1 MSTKL
6 VSPTPTTII
15 DFGVVETGI
24 KERETDQVSRGL
36 AFAKLVTETIF
47 GVPRPDV
54 DEHIV
59 DGGADRG
66 IDIIYID
73 HNNKVINVG
82 SCKTT
87 VDFKNSHKFFP
98 AEEIDKIISFI
109 DDVLLHRDEMIT
121 GCNGRL
127 AAKIREIWEIFGAE
141 AYALAVHLFSNK
153 STLPTDARTRLS
165 AALGRHNIALYE
177 YGLFELSHGLVKATK
192 PKFKKTLKG
201 CESSS
206 NPTEEP
212 GRRAVM
218 ARVSLE
224 EVGKFLT
231 SETGAFD
238 ERLVWQ
244 NVRYFLGLENDVNRE
259 IKATLLNSPVE
270 DFWYLNSG
278 LTIVCEQILSNP
290 NGCHPIHMVNPQIVN
305 GCQTATV
312 IQNVYMETLR
322 NLKGGFIQV
331 KIIET
336 KSPEFVER
344 IALASNTQ
352 SRILSRD
359 LRAHDTFQLQIAE
372 CLRSL
377 GYFYCRKRGEKCAT
391 KGLEVLDSARVG
403 QLMLAYV
410 CGEPTKSK
418 TNSNEIFGDLYPEAF
433 NPLAITPAIIVAA
446 HVCYKEIE
454 RRRQEALQ
462 WQSSVSKNSYE
473 ESWIIEGHFHVL
485 FVVGEL
491 LRRKRTSL
499 GHIDDALALIESAMT
514 TVHQFVM
521 QHKGTASYRLFRLSS
536 SREALLRL
544 LDGSNTEPNLSYPK
558 QLSLDLPTVGQ
569 MDG

>member
-6 VSPTPTTII
+6 VSPTPATII

-36 AFAKLVTETIF
+36 AFAKLVTESIF
-47 GVPRPDV
+47 GVPRQDV

-66 IDIIYID
+66 IDIIFVD
-73 HNNKVINVG
+73 HNSKVINIG
-82 SCKTT
+82 SCKT
-87 VDFKNSHKFFP
+87 VLDFKNSHKFFP
-98 AEEIDKIISFI
+98 GEEIDKIISFI
-109 DDVLLHRDEMIT
+109 DDVLLHRDEIIP

-127 AAKIREIWEIFGAE
+127 AAKIREIWEIFATE
-141 AYALAVHLFSNK
+141 AYAVAVHLFSNK
-153 STLPTDARTRLS
+153 STLPNDARTRLS
-165 AALGRHNIALYE
+165 AALSRHRVSLYE

-201 CESSS
+201 CESSL
-206 NPTEEP
+206 PAAEEM
-212 GRRAVM
+212 GRRAVT

-224 EVGKFLT
+224 ELAKFLT
-231 SETGAFD
+231 SDSGTFD

-290 NGCHPIHMVNPQIVN
+290 NGSHPIHMVNPQIVN

-312 IQNVYMETLR
+312 IQNVHTETMR
-322 NLKGGFIQV
+322 DLKGGFIQV

-336 KSPEFVER
+336 KSPDFVER
-344 IALASNTQ
+344 VALASNTQ

-377 GYFYCRKRGEKCAT
+377 GYFYCRKRGEKNAT

-418 TNSNEIFGDLYPEAF
+418 TNSNEVFGDLYSEAF
-433 NPLAITPAIIVAA
+433 NPLAVTPNIIVSA
-446 HVCYKEIE
+446 HECYKEIE
-454 RRRQEALQ
+454 KRRQQALH
-462 WQSSVSKNSYE
+462 WQASVSRNSYE

-491 LRRKRTSL
+491 LRRKRGNL
-499 GHIDDALALIESAMT
+499 GDTNDALALIDTAMS
-514 TVHQFVM
+514 TVQRFVL
-521 QHKGTASYRLFRLSS
+521 QHNGTANYRLFRLSS
-536 SREALLRL
+536 SREELLKA
-544 LDGSNTEPNLSYPK
+544 LDGSNTDPNLSYPK
-558 QLSLDLPTVGQ
+558 QLSLEV
-569 MDG
+569 

>member
-1 MSTKL
+1 MSAKL
-6 VSPTPTTII
+6 VSPTPATII

-36 AFAKLVTETIF
+36 AFAKLVTESIF
-47 GVPRPDV
+47 GITSQDV

-73 HNNKVINVG
+73 HSNRTINIG
-82 SCKTT
+82 SCKT
-87 VDFKNSHKFFP
+87 VLEFKNSHKFFP
-98 AEEIDKIISFI
+98 GEEIDKIISFV
-109 DDVLLHRDEMIT
+109 DDLLFHRDEMIL

-127 AAKIREIWEIFGAE
+127 AAKIREIWEIFGTE
-141 AYALAVHLFSNK
+141 SYAVAVHLFSNK
-153 STLPTDARTRLS
+153 STLPTDARARLS
-165 AALGRHNIALYE
+165 VALDRHRVSLYE

-206 NPTEEP
+206 NPVEEA
-212 GRRAVM
+212 GRRAIM

-224 EVGKFLT
+224 DVAKFLT
-231 SETGAFD
+231 SDSGAFD

-244 NVRYFLGLENDVNRE
+244 NVRYFLGIENEVNRE
-259 IKATLLNSPVE
+259 IKATLLSSPVE

-290 NGCHPIHMVNPQIVN
+290 NGSHPIHMINPQIVN

-312 IQNVYMETLR
+312 IQNVHTETMR
-322 NLKGGFIQV
+322 DLKGGFIQV

-377 GYFYCRKRGEKCAT
+377 GYFYCRKRGEKSTA

-403 QLMLAYV
+403 QLMLSYV

-418 TNSNEIFGDLYPEAF
+418 TNSNEVFGDLYSEAF
-433 NPLAITPAIIVAA
+433 NPLAVTPSIIVAA
-446 HVCYKEIE
+446 HECYKEIE
-454 RRRQEALQ
+454 KRRQQALH
-462 WQSSVSKNSYE
+462 WQSSVTKNSYE

-491 LRRKRTSL
+491 LRRKRGNL
-499 GHIDDALALIESAMT
+499 GHADDALALIEAAMS
-514 TVHQFVM
+514 TVQKFVL
-521 QHKGTASYRLFRLSS
+521 QHKGIASYRLFRLSS
-536 SREALLRL
+536 SREAILKI
-544 LDGSNTEPNLSYPK
+544 LDGSNTDPNFSYPK
-558 QLSLDLPTVGQ
+558 QLCFD
-569 MDG
+569 M

>member
-1 MSTKL
+1 MVTKL
-6 VSPTPTTII
+6 VPPTPATII

-24 KERETDQVSRGL
+24 KERETFQVSRGL

-47 GVPRPDV
+47 GVPAKEV

-73 HNNKVINVG
+73 HNNKIINIG
-82 SCKTT
+82 SCKT
-87 VDFKNSHKFFP
+87 VLDFRNSHKFFP
-98 AEEIDKIISFI
+98 GEEIDKIISFI
-109 DDVLLHRDEMIT
+109 DDVLLHRDEIISS
-121 GCNGRL
+121 CNGRL
-127 AAKIREIWEIFGAE
+127 AAKIREIWEIFSTE
-141 AYALAVHLFSNK
+141 AYEVAVHLFSNK
-153 STLPTDARTRLS
+153 STLPTDARERLS
-165 AALGRHNIALYE
+165 TALNRHNVLLFE

-201 CESSS
+201 CECSSA
-206 NPTEEP
+206 PVEDL
-212 GRRAVM
+212 GRRAIM

-224 EVGKFLT
+224 DAARFLT
-231 SETGAFD
+231 GENGGFD

-244 NVRYFLGLENDVNRE
+244 NVRYFLGIENEVNRE

-290 NGCHPIHMVNPQIVN
+290 NGFHPIHMVNPQIVN

-312 IQNVYMETLR
+312 IQSVSIGTMR

-359 LRAHDTFQLQIAE
+359 LRAHDNFQLQIAE

-377 GYFYCRKRGEKCAT
+377 GYFYCRKRGERSIAT
-391 KGLEVLDSARVG
+391 GLEVLDSARVG

-418 TNSNEIFGDLYPEAF
+418 TNSNEVFGDLYHEAF
-433 NPLAITPAIIVAA
+433 NPLAVTPNIIVTA
-446 HVCYKEIE
+446 HECYKEIE
-454 RRRQEALQ
+454 KRRQQALH

-491 LRRKRTSL
+491 LRRKRGNL
-499 GHIDDALALIESAMT
+499 GQTDDALALLDSAIS
-514 TVHQFVM
+514 TVQQFVL
-521 QHKGTASYRLFRLSS
+521 QHKGIASYRLFRLTS
-536 SREALLRL
+536 SREAILKL
-544 LDGSNTEPNLSYPK
+544 LDSSNSDPNFSYPK
-558 QLSLDLPTVGQ
+558 QLSLDI
-569 MDG
+569 